1 MKTPQE
7 QVQEIHGA
15 FELWYELDGKTF
27 PDSPLLQACFRD
39 AFLAGVLARGDQFH
53 LELETIMEQALAAA
67 RADMRERCAG
77 VVEDFHAR
85 FTSQHH
91 VTSIDDLLALL
102 CKRLAELIRELP
114 CDGAR

>member
-7 QVQEIHGA
+7 QVQEIHGTY
-15 FELWYELDGKTF
+15 ELWWELDGINIAA
-27 PDSPLLQACFRD
+27 PELRDHFRA